1 MSSLAAPPFAVPF
14 SSGPAAAATA
24 DAADDADGANPK
36 PDWRTMLDV
45 SMARS
50 RKVRGGNYVQLATAT
65 SEGEPRVRTVVQRGL
80 LAHGG
85 HATVFKFITDA
96 RSEKVAQ
103 LRHRADAEMCWW
115 FLKSSEQYRVRG
127 KLTVVGNGEDEEED
141 AALLA
146 VRKQQWGNLRDAAR
160 EQFYWTQPGVPL
172 SEEGGAAERA
182 GAGGQGGGCEETA
195 GIPAGGRGQDGK
207 VLPPPPTFLL
217 LLLWPTCIDYLRL
230 TDNCRMVF
238 EQDSGGATWKGKEVS
253 P

>member
-1 MSSLAAPPFAVPF
+1 MLLWIAIGCAGCSTA
-14 SSGPAAAATA
+14 AAAATLCTDVLRRSA
-24 DAADDADGANPK
+24 RLLLLPSGFPPWSDRVPAFAWWGDPAA
-36 PDWRTMLDV
+36 
-45 SMARS
+45 
-50 RKVRGGNYVQLATAT
+50 VR
-65 SEGEPRVRTVVQRGL
+65 VVP
-80 LAHGG
+80 
-85 HATVFKFITDA
+85 
-96 RSEKVAQ
+96 Q